1 MEHDP
6 KTHAERVKE
15 LLAGLATSLR
25 EQAAAID
32 SVSVKLQND
41 LSDEQTEELVR
52 VLITS
57 SVGALEIFKATLVNN
72 LLELMEDAL
81 RYKRALDKLR
91 SPSVA
96 T

>member
-1 MEHDP
+1 MP
-6 KTHAERVKE
+6 NASRNC
-15 LLAGLATSLR
+15 SLGWPR
-25 EQAAAID
+25 RFVSKRPRSTAF
-32 SVSVKLQND
+32 SVKLQND